1 MRALTIVM
9 YFTIYLPEIMYFKI
23 KVLSIAQT
31 VFIGGNV
38 MVRESSLDTRG
49 ETFFLNLRFMLI
61 VTVFVANAI
70 EPLILEMS
78 GLHTL
83 YQWIFSFHMPLFVL
97 VTGYFARKSLN
108 GAAGR
113 KVLLQIGLQ
122 YIIFQSLYS
131 ALDISLFHV
140 NNIQHSFF
148 APYLLLWFL
157 ASHAFWRL
165 LMLGMSRWS
174 KSAQFAFAIAAGVAV
189 GYLQLDGIWF
199 SISRTFVYLPF
210 FVIGYHFS
218 FGAFVKLYQQYVK
231 TAAAAAS
238 LLLLV
243 VMGVAGRGLS
253 MGWLF
258 GSMTYM
264 QLGAHEWYAGVFR
277 LAVYGL
283 QFAASLAFLGL
294 VPYGLSRMTD
304 LGRRTLYVFL
314 LHGFIVRA
322 AAVSGL
328 YAYIGNAAGAAV
340 LIAGAVACTVLL
352 AQPAVR
358 RMLNP
363 LVEPSVDWMISLQ
376 RAAIRRSL

>member
-1 MRALTIVM
+1 MT
-9 YFTIYLPEIMYFKI
+9 
-23 KVLSIAQT
+23 
-31 VFIGGNV
+31 
-38 MVRESSLDTRG
+38 RESSLDLRG

-61 VTVFVANAI
+61 VTVFVANAM
-70 EPLILEMS
+70 EPLIQEMS

-97 VTGYFARKSLN
+97 VTGYFARTSLN

-113 KVLLQIGLQ
+113 KMLLQIALQ

-131 ALDISLFHV
+131 ALDASLFHV

-174 KSAQFAFAIAAGVAV
+174 RSAQLAFAVTAGVAV

-210 FVIGYHFS
+210 FVIGTHFS

-231 TAAAAAS
+231 ITAAAAS
-238 LLLLV
+238 LLLLALI
-243 VMGVAGRGLS
+243 GLFGRDLPL
-253 MGWLF
+253 GWLY

-264 QLGAHEWYAGVFR
+264 QLGAHDWYAGLFR

-294 VPYGLSRMTD
+294 VPYRLSRMTD
-304 LGRRTLYVFL
+304 LGRRTLYAFL

-328 YAYIGNAAGAAV
+328 YDYITSPAGVA
-340 LIAGAVACTVLL
+340 LLLAGAVGCTVLL
-352 AQPAVR
+352 AQPALR
-358 RMLNP
+358 RLLNP
-363 LVEPSVDWMISLQ
+363 LVEPSVDWIISLQ
-376 RAAIRRSL
+376 RAALRRSL

>member
-1 MRALTIVM
+1 MT
-9 YFTIYLPEIMYFKI
+9 
-23 KVLSIAQT
+23 
-31 VFIGGNV
+31 
-38 MVRESSLDTRG
+38 RESPLDARG

-70 EPLILEMS
+70 EPLIQEMS

-97 VTGYFARKSLN
+97 VTGYFARSSLL
-108 GAAGR
+108 GAPGR
-113 KVLLQIGLQ
+113 KVLLQIALQ
-122 YIIFQSLYS
+122 YVIFQSLYS
-131 ALDISLFHV
+131 LLDASLFHV

-157 ASHAFWRL
+157 ASHICWRL
-165 LMLGMSRWS
+165 LMLGMSRWTR
-174 KSAQFAFAIAAGVAV
+174 SAQLAFAVTAGVAV

-199 SISRTFVYLPF
+199 SLSRTFVYLPF

-218 FGAFVKLYQQYVK
+218 FGAFVKLYQRYVK
-231 TAAAAAS
+231 SIAAAAS
-238 LLLLV
+238 LLLLL
-243 VMGVAGRGLS
+243 AIGLLGGDLP
-253 MGWLF
+253 MGWLY

-264 QLGAHEWYAGVFR
+264 QLGAHEWYAGLFR

-283 QFAASLAFLGL
+283 QFIASLSFLGL
-294 VPYGLSRMTD
+294 VPYGLSRMTG

-314 LHGFIVRA
+314 LHGFVVRT
-322 AAVSGL
+322 AVISGL
-328 YAYIGNAAGAAV
+328 YAHIGNPAGAA
-340 LIAGAVACTVLL
+340 LLLAGAVGCTVLL

-358 RMLNP
+358 RLLNP